1 MSGASQP
8 RRVST
13 WVTLGLLVLLAAG
26 LRFYAL
32 GEQSLWHDESMTW
45 LRVIV
50 PWDTVPEMLRNS
62 PNLPTS
68 YLLIKP
74 VIDVF
79 GASEFWLRFVSAA
92 FGVLAVPAAWKI
104 GREAGGRPGGWVAAW
119 AWAVHPMLVFFAQDA
134 KTYGV
139 TSGLAA
145 LLLALHLHMRRQRRT
160 WHWLAAGLVLT
171 AGLLSHYYFF
181 FVAALLVLSAARQL
195 RSEPAFFRGWTML
208 TVVAIVPLL
217 LRVAW
222 FYALEEPM
230 LGNGWIDLPSVK
242 DPLLTLWNLL
252 SGFGGQTSWQSL
264 AIGAVLG
271 TFTLA
276 ALVFAKQRRELLAV
290 FALAVMAPTL
300 VMIVVSLR
308 KPLYMD
314 RYFIVLLPFLLF
326 IVAGGAGFLWQWVT
340 ARLAPNASRQLAV
353 WLFVLSL
360 PLGLWIGSSVH
371 TQAHYVKEDWRSM
384 VGYLKEQDEPRLLNP
399 DLAPL
404 FYYGLQ
410 PQAAEPGCWEACW
423 LILYRPYMPAHEFT
437 NSIQHPDRPWLPEL
451 DPECQL
457 LDEWFSPTN
466 VGLWKFQ
473 CN

>member
-1 MSGASQP
+1 MRGANPP
-8 RRVST
+8 RQAPT
-13 WVTLGLLVLLAAG
+13 WVALLLVLLAAG
-26 LRFYAL
+26 LRFYDL
-32 GEQSLWHDESMTW
+32 GEQSLWIDESMTW

-50 PWDTVPEMLRNS
+50 PWDKVLDTLRNS

-74 VIDVF
+74 VIDTF
-79 GASEFWLRFVSAA
+79 GANEFWLRFISAL

-104 GREAGGRPGGWVAAW
+104 GHAGGGRPGGLLAAW
-119 AWAVHPMLVFFAQDA
+119 AWAVHPMLVFYAQDA

-139 TSGLAA
+139 TSSLAA
-145 LLLALHLHMRRQRRT
+145 LLLALHLHMRAQRRP
-160 WHWLAAGLVLT
+160 WHWLAAGVVLI

-195 RSEPAFFRGWTML
+195 RSEPAFFRGWT
-208 TVVAIVPLL
+208 AITLLAIAPLL

-230 LGNGWIDLPSVK
+230 LGNGWIDPPSLK

-252 SGFGGQTSWQSL
+252 SGFGGVTSWQSL
-264 AIGAVLG
+264 AIGA
-271 TFTLA
+271 TLA
-276 ALVFAKQRRELLAV
+276 TFSAAALLYAQRRRELLAV
-290 FALAVMAPTL
+290 LALAVIAPTV
-300 VMIVVSLR
+300 VMVVVSLR

-314 RYFIVLLPFLLF
+314 RYFIVLLPFLLY
-326 IVAGGAGFLWQWVT
+326 VAAGGAGYVWQSVK

-353 WLFVLSL
+353 VLLAISL

-371 TQAHYVKEDWRSM
+371 TQAHYLKEDWRSL
-384 VGYLKEQDEPRLLNP
+384 VAHLKEQDQPKLLNP

-410 PQAAEPGCWEACW
+410 PQAAEPSCQQACW

-437 NSIQHPDRPWLPEL
+437 NSIEHPDRPWFPEL
-451 DPECQL
+451 EPGCQL

-466 VGLWKFQ
+466 VGLWKIQ